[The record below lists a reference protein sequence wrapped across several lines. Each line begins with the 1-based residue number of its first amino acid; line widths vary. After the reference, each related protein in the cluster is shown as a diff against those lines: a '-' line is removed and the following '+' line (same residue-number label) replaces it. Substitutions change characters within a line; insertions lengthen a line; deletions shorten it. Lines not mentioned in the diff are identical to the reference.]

1 MKDDRTAYAKVY
13 RKDMDNPFYV
23 EVDMA
28 EYSTGQAL
36 WKSKPRTMLIKVA
49 ESQALRR
56 AFSISNIYGE
66 EEMGQ
71 WELQAQGIKFE
82 PNVPQALPQAPQQQ
96 QSNDYGLDPDTY
108 IINFGNKFK
117 GKKLIDTSSSYIQWM
132 IDQSKISTYKQT
144 KDGIPMN
151 IWIEFLEVCLKIH
164 QQNKENPQE
173 FADIKQATPQEI
185 EPDLIENFEKE
196 IDTDELIL
204 NQFPGSHEIGKGKEA
219 ADKVM
224 AKLKGK

>member
-1 MKDDRTAYAKVY
+1 
-13 RKDMDNPFYV
+13 
-23 EVDMA
+23 
-28 EYSTGQAL
+28 
-36 WKSKPRTMLIKVA
+36 
-49 ESQALRR
+49 
-56 AFSISNIYGE
+56 
-66 EEMGQ
+66 
-71 WELQAQGIKFE
+71 
-82 PNVPQALPQAPQQQ
+82 
-96 QSNDYGLDPDTY
+96 
-108 IINFGNKFK
+108 
-117 GKKLIDTSSSYIQWM
+117 
-132 IDQSKISTYKQT
+132 
-144 KDGIPMN
+144 MN